1 MCGVND
7 SLYLWASFLPFGK
20 PFSSIG
26 NSRKGEDVLKRLT
39 SVGAVEASRID
50 RVVDI
55 LYEKKRAKF

>member
-1 MCGVND
+1 MTHYICGH
-7 SLYLWASFLPFGK
+7 LSFGSENL
-20 PFSSIG
+20 FSSIG

-55 LYEKKRAKF
+55 LYEKKLAKF